1 MLNMNIPGIADKA
14 FTTFPNSLIE
24 FSVSVVSIAPLDSV
38 TLALEDELNKADAVS
53 QSIPISNPQSIVQW
67 LPMPVVKRVAEVDRL
82 PLAVPPVEALV
93 DVTVISE
100 FIELIA
106 SIELNELP

>member
-1 MLNMNIPGIADKA
+1 MAEKVFMPS
-14 FTTFPNSLIE
+14 PNSMID
-24 FSVSVVSIAPLDSV
+24 FSESATSIVPLDSV
-38 TLALEDELNKADAVS
+38 TVALEDELNTVEAVS

-93 DVTVISE
+93 DVTVSSE